1 MSLSQEE
8 RQIMV
13 QLEIERA
20 ERIVT
25 EFPIYIDNQL
35 WNTLTNR
42 MYYAVFHATTALLIS
57 NGLHAGT
64 HQGVYVLLSQHFIKT
79 GIMSQE
85 EGRLFSRLA
94 TLRERGDYNCFIDTT
109 EEELLPM
116 LEPLK
121 AYIAHIKQFVKE
133 TD

>member
-25 EFPIYIDNQL
+25 EFPIYIENKL
-35 WNTLTNR
+35 WNTLSNR
-42 MYYAVFHATTALLIS
+42 MYYAVFHATTALLIA

-64 HQGVYVLLSQHFIKT
+64 HQGVYALLSLHFIKT
-79 GIMSQE
+79 GKMSQD

-94 TLRERGDYNCFIDTT
+94 TMRERGDYNCYIDAT
-109 EEELLPM
+109 EEELMPM
-116 LEPLK
+116 IEPMN
-121 AYIAHIKQFVKE
+121 AYMAHIKELVNRS
-133 TD
+133 